1 MTMVTCRVKPPH
13 GDENVRLVHM
23 TTTAPES
30 ELANPTSAS
39 TDPQTPRIPT
49 APINRPVRT
58 PVTPT
63 LIPAPIPPMAAPPA
77 VFRPRP
83 LIMTRMILITAVH
96 PALTANPRPAVTSA
110 MPTKVV
116 D

>member
-1 MTMVTCRVKPPH
+1 MTMVTCRAKPPL
-13 GDENVRLVHM
+13 GDENVRLVLT

-49 APINRPVRT
+49 TTNRLVRT
-58 PVTPT
+58 PVTPIPT
-63 LIPAPIPPMAAPPA
+63 PAPIPRPMAAPA
-77 VFRPRP
+77 SVPRP
-83 LIMTRMILITAVH
+83 LIMTRMILLTAVH
-96 PALTANPRPAVTSA
+96 PAFTANPRPAVTA
-110 MPTKVV
+110 IPTKVV